1 MATPIS
7 PCSNTTE
14 AVHTAE
20 EEDAVKIVKNEA
32 EVGENENDD
41 VQRDDRGEDDLEQ
54 RQRGHHHHADHP
66 RNQY

>member
-20 EEDAVKIVKNEA
+20 EEDAVESAWAGDAPQEKTV
-32 EVGENENDD
+32 NDEMHEYFA
-41 VQRDDRGEDDLEQ
+41 GLF
-54 RQRGHHHHADHP
+54 P
-66 RNQY
+66 